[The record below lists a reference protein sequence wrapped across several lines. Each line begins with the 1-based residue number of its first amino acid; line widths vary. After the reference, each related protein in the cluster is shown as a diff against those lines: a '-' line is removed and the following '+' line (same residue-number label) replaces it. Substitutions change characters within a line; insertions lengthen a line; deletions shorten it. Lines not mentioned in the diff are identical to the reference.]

1 MELAMMNYYMDLGSY
16 NLYSRTYWSF
26 GPYSGNYGPN
36 GKSGK
41 SHNIGFMRISEGNL
55 TVDVSRQTQYARC
68 VKDIRMN

>member
-1 MELAMMNYYMDLGSY
+1 MMNYYMDDLSY

-26 GPYSGNYGPN
+26 GPYSGNYGPY

-41 SHNIGFMRISEGNL
+41 AYKIGFMRISNGNL
-55 TVDVSRQTQYARC
+55 TVDNSNNNRTQYARC